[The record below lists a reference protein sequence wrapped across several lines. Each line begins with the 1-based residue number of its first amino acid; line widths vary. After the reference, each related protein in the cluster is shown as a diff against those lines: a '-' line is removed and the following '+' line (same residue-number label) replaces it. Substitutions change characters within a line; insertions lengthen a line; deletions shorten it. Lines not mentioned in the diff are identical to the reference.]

1 MKLLYLHQHFTT
13 RQGSTGTRSYEMARA
28 MIAAGHEVHI
38 VCGSFQVACS
48 GLTDEYINGVRQGY
62 VDGIYVTE
70 FEIPYSNSDGFAT
83 RVKAFLLYAWRC
95 TKLALTETYDIVFA
109 TSTPLTAGIPG
120 IIAKVLR
127 RKTFI
132 FEVRDLWPELPKAM
146 GVITNPV
153 ILSLMSA
160 LEWVSYRSADACIGL
175 SPGIVQGIKDRS
187 AANKSIALIPNGCDI
202 DLFGDTKPSH
212 ESLGE
217 KNEDGKFTAIF
228 SGAHGK
234 ANGLDAIINTAKI
247 LQTRGREDIRIL
259 FVGEGGDKGRLI
271 EKARVDGITNCF
283 FESMI
288 PKTELAHLLK
298 NVDVGLMVLANVPAF
313 YYGTSPNKFFDYIA
327 AGLPVINNYPG
338 WVASIVE
345 EENLGIVVP
354 PQNPELFADA
364 ICRLADNR
372 LLKES
377 MGVNARLCAEKRF
390 GRMELAAQFVDFI
403 ESVKK

>member
-48 GLTDEYINGVRQGY
+48 GLTDEYSNGVRKGY

-70 FEIPYSNSDGFAT
+70 FEIPYSNGDGFAT
-83 RVKAFLLYAWRC
+83 RVKAFLLYAWRS
-95 TKLALTETYDIVFA
+95 TKLALTEPYDVVLA

-120 IIAKVLR
+120 IVAKLLR
-127 RKTFI
+127 RKTFV

-146 GVITNPV
+146 GVITNPI
-153 ILSLMSA
+153 ILTLMSA
-160 LEWVSYRSADACIGL
+160 LEWVSYRCADACIGL
-175 SPGIVQGIKDRS
+175 SPGIVQGIKARS
-187 AANKSIALIPNGCDI
+187 APDKDVALIPNGCDI
-202 DLFGDTKPSH
+202 DLFGTPTLSS
-212 ESLGE
+212 EVPLEGYE
-217 KNEDGKFTAIF
+217 NGKFTAIF

-234 ANGLDAIINTAKI
+234 ANGLDALIDTAKI
-247 LQTRGREDIRIL
+247 LQIRGRLDIRIL
-259 FVGEGGDKGRLI
+259 FVGEGGDKDRLT
-271 EKARVDGITNCF
+271 EKAKALGIANCQ

-288 PKTELAHLLK
+288 PKTELAQLLK
-298 NVDVGLMVLANVPAF
+298 TVDVGLMVLANVPAF
-313 YYGTSPNKFFDYIA
+313 YFGTSPNKFFDYIA

-345 EENLGIVVP
+345 EENMGIVVP
-354 PQNPELFADA
+354 PEDPELFADA
-364 ICRLADNR
+364 LCRLADDSA
-372 LLKES
+372 LKNS
-377 MGVNARLCAEKRF
+377 MGMNARLCAEKRF

-403 ESVKK
+403 ESLEK